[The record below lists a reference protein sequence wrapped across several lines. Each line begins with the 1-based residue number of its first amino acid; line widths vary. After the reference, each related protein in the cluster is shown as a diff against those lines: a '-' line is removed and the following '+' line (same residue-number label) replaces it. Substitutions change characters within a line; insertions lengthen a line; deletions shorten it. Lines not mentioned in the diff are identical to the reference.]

1 MRRITAL
8 SAGVVIWLVGLA
20 SPGYPWRSYG
30 WALDTP
36 NERVTLAGLTGVHV
50 VVHEVGPEAE
60 REGLSRSS
68 LQADVEQRL
77 RRAGLRVF
85 TPTEAMASVGRPTL
99 ELRVNLLRSPEPPQ
113 GYIYSVDLSLR
124 QQIRL
129 VRDRTVESYA
139 VTWSENREV
148 GGVRATRVSV
158 VREAVRSRVDQFVAA
173 WQAVNP
179 DR

>member
-1 MRRITAL
+1 MGRLRAWI
-8 SAGVVIWLVGLA
+8 AGVLICLLGLA
-20 SPGYPWRSYG
+20 SPGSPWRSHG

-50 VVHEVGPEAE
+50 VVHEVGGEAE
-60 REGLSRSS
+60 REGLSRLS

-99 ELRVNLLRSPEPPQ
+99 ELRVSLARAPEAPQ
-113 GYIYSVDLSLR
+113 LYLYSVDLALR

-129 VRDRTVESYA
+129 VRDRMVESYA

-148 GGVRATRVSV
+148 GGVGATQLSR
-158 VREAVRSRVDQFVAA
+158 VREVVRSRVDQFVAA
-173 WQAVNP
+173 WQAVNA